1 MYSRT
6 YSECLWTLDSHG
18 NWVWSVTFSLN
29 RRQFQDWNMPTIRN
43 LAYCKQGQAET
54 EDDRS
59 MLEVAIF
66 AHVNHVE
73 LRPRQPVGWGFN
85 PDMWLTATICK

>member
-1 MYSRT
+1 MLQRIAELIQSACGLGLV
-6 YSECLWTLDSHG
+6 SD
-18 NWVWSVTFSLN
+18 VPLN
-29 RRQFQDWNMPTIRN
+29 GRQVQDWNMPTIRN

-59 MLEVAIF
+59 TLEVAIF

-73 LRPRQPVGWGFN
+73 VRPRQPVGWGFN
-85 PDMWLTATICK
+85 PDMWLTATLCK